1 VIDDATLGEIEKGAR
16 SLGDFDGIGAEEAL
30 ELVAEIRR
38 LWTRADAALQ
48 HFSIGHDTWWAGLP
62 VDWAY
67 VASRMAQALA
77 EPTSPEDER

>member
-1 VIDDATLGEIEKGAR
+1 MDDRKLSAVEATAPVL
-16 SLGDFDGIGAEEAL
+16 DGINAEEAL

-62 VDWAY
+62 VDWSH
-67 VASRMAQALA
+67 VASRMAQALTA
-77 EPTSPEDER
+77 PTEDE